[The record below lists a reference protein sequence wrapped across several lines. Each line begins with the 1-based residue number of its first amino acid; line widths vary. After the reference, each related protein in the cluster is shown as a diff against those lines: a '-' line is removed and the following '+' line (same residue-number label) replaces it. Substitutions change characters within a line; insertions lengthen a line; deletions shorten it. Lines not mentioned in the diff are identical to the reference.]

1 MKTWWSNANTHKL
14 TLGAHV
20 ISIQLCPFHLVVHP
34 SHTFV
39 LQSAEAIQILQAI
52 ATRHCSGQ
60 HRWCWATA
68 LEATADS
75 QWNIKINQKV
85 LSPTRYMLVFVA
97 LWAHKNLRAKFNMAV
112 LKATSAAPCLPWY
125 MCTPMESRDKVPP
138 APHTSNNRCCHA
150 HKKCRQFCNCLN
162 NLSRGSRTDAQH
174 KHLC

>member
-14 TLGAHV
+14 TLGARV

-125 MCTPMESRDKVPP
+125 MVHQRNLRTRSHQH
-138 APHTSNNRCCHA
+138 HTQA
-150 HKKCRQFCNCLN
+150 II
-162 NLSRGSRTDAQH
+162 DAVMLT
-174 KHLC
+174 KSAVNFVIA